1 VIRHVLRTV
10 AQYAAV
16 LFAAITLN
24 FALPRLAPGDAIDYL
39 LPPEQAGALTPVQRT
54 AVLHRFGLDQP
65 VLVQFWRYLKGIA
78 RGDLLVSVRFGRPVT
93 DLLLERIGWTL
104 LLAGGAL
111 VLSTLLGAALG
122 FRSAWRR
129 GTSADTGAL
138 AGVMFLDALPPFF
151 VGTLLLLVFSVNLG
165 WFPSYGALSGQAV
178 SGLAL
183 VGQVLRR
190 AVLPIATLT
199 IAGLGP
205 MYLVARSALVSEL
218 QEDYVLMAEAKGLT
232 DREVR
237 RHAARNAL
245 LPVSTVA
252 LVGLGSLV
260 GGAVVVETVF
270 SYPGLGRL
278 IYESVLAR
286 DYPVLQG
293 AFLLLI
299 VTVVLANLVNDL
311 VYPLLDPR
319 VRRPRSGR
327 ARP

>member
-1 VIRHVLRTV
+1 MKRHLLRTV
-10 AQYAAV
+10 GQYGAV
-16 LFAAITLN
+16 LFVAIVLN
-24 FALPRLAPGDAIDYL
+24 FALPRLAPGDAIDYR
-39 LPPEQAGALTPVQRT
+39 LPSDVAASLTPAQRT
-54 AVLHRFGLDQP
+54 EILDRFGLDDP
-65 VLVQFWRYLKGIA
+65 MPEQFQAYLAGIA

-93 DLLLERIGWTL
+93 SLLFERVGWTL
-104 LLAGGAL
+104 LLVGGSLA
-111 VLSTLLGAALG
+111 LSTVIGAALG

-138 AGVMFLDALPPFF
+138 GVVMFLVALPPFF
-151 VGTLLLLVFSVNLG
+151 VGTLLLLVFSVGLG
-165 WFPSYGALSGQAV
+165 WFPSYGALSGQEV
-178 SGLAL
+178 EGLAL
-183 VGQVLRR
+183 VGQVLQR
-190 AVLPIATLT
+190 AVLPVATLT

-205 MYLVARSALVSEL
+205 MYLVARSALVGEL

-252 LVGLGSLV
+252 LVGLGTLV
-260 GGAVVVETVF
+260 GGAAVVETVF

-299 VTVVLANLVNDL
+299 VTVVLANLINDL
-311 VYPLLDPR
+311 AYPLLDPR
-319 VRRPRSGR
+319 VRRPRPRR
-327 ARP
+327 A

>member
-1 VIRHVLRTV
+1 
-10 AQYAAV
+10 V
-16 LFAAITLN
+16 LFAAIVLN

-39 LPPEQAGALTPVQRT
+39 LPPEQAGALTPEQRT
-54 AVLHRFGLDQP
+54 QVLHRFGLDQP
-65 VLVQFWRYLKGIA
+65 VMTQFGRYLSGIA

-93 DLLLERIGWTL
+93 ALLWERVGWTL
-104 LLAGGAL
+104 LLVGGAL
-111 VLSTLLGAALG
+111 VLSSVLGASLG

-129 GTSADTGAL
+129 GTSADTGTL

-151 VGTLLLLVFSVNLG
+151 VGTLLLLAFSVGLG
-165 WFPSYGALSGQAV
+165 WFPSYGAVSGRHAE
-178 SGLAL
+178 GLAL
-183 VGQVLRR
+183 IGQVLQRS
-190 AVLPIATLT
+190 ALPVATLT
-199 IAGLGP
+199 VAGLGP

-218 QEDYVLMAEAKGLT
+218 QEDYVLMAEAKGLS
-232 DREVR
+232 DRQVR

-260 GGAVVVETVF
+260 GGAAVVETVF

-299 VTVVLANLVNDL
+299 LTVVVANILNDL
-311 VYPLLDPR
+311 AYPLLDPR
-319 VRRPRSGR
+319 VRRPRPR
-327 ARP
+327 RP